1 MLAAPPALGRRGT
14 AVLAAYAANE
24 LAPDGR
30 AVLLTSLL
38 EAHAHGSRVLVI
50 EPIAR
55 RALPWWGDW
64 QAAVERAGG
73 RADEWRFP
81 VDLPPTQ
88 LALARAAGLDPR
100 ELTARIALP
109 CSVPRAADGRP
120 GPQRG
125 VPKGCDNLPPF
136 GVGALPWPSALVPML
151 ALDLVNTIAVAGVV
165 LFAGYGLRRAI
176 PVLARLNIPA
186 PVVGGLLVAIAMT
199 IAHST
204 GTQFFRF
211 DTTLQ
216 TPLQN
221 AFFTSI
227 GFGASFQLLRL
238 GGPLVLRFFLFA
250 TAVAVLQNVVGAA
263 VAAGPRPGAAAR
275 RAGRFGHPDGRSRD
289 RPGLRAALR
298 AGGRPGRRDVAV
310 AAAMAGIVCGGLIG
324 APLATF
330 LIERG
335 RVAVPNRA
343 GASGAPS
350 RAESRRSHARID
362 PATRI
367 VESQVPEPPS
377 GAPSGEDP
385 EAYVLLKH
393 LVLMLVAMW
402 IGGFVSR
409 ALAGVGLTFPSYI
422 GAMVVAAV
430 SATWTTCR
438 GCSACR
444 SRRSTTLA
452 TSRCRSSW
460 RSR

>member
-1 MLAAPPALGRRGT
+1 MIISSPSGWASFRRPFT
-14 AVLAAYAANE
+14 
-24 LAPDGR
+24 
-30 AVLLTSLL
+30 
-38 EAHAHGSRVLVI
+38 LV
-50 EPIAR
+50 
-55 RALPWWGDW
+55 
-64 QAAVERAGG
+64 Q
-73 RADEWRFP
+73 
-81 VDLPPTQ
+81 
-88 LALARAAGLDPR
+88 
-100 ELTARIALP
+100 
-109 CSVPRAADGRP
+109 
-120 GPQRG
+120 
-125 VPKGCDNLPPF
+125 
-136 GVGALPWPSALVPML
+136 ML

-186 PVVGGLLVAIAMT
+186 PVVGGLIVAIAMT

-204 GTQFFRF
+204 GTQLLRF

-221 AFFTSI
+221 AFFTAI
-227 GFGASFQLLRL
+227 GFGASLQLLRL
-238 GGPLVLRFFLFA
+238 GGPLVLRFCLFA
-250 TAVAVLQNVVGAA
+250 TAAAVLQNVVGAA
-263 VAAGPRPGAAAR
+263 VAAALGQAPLLGVLAGSVTLTGGPATGLAFAPLFEQAGVQGAAT
-275 RAGRFGHPDGRSRD
+275 
-289 RPGLRAALR
+289 
-298 AGGRPGRRDVAV
+298 VAV

-335 RVAVPNRA
+335 RLAPRPGSGQALANRA
-343 GASGAPS
+343 RPSGVPD
-350 RAESRRSHARID
+350 ARIE

-430 SATWTTCR
+430 IRNVDDLSGVFGLSQQTLDDLGNVALSLFLALALMTIRLWELAGLAVPLTVILMVQVALVAVIAAFAVPRFMGRDYESIVMAGGFTGFMLGTSANAMANM
-438 GCSACR
+438 SALVERYGPAPKAFLTVPLVGAFFIDFINAVIITFC
-444 SRRSTTLA
+444 LNL
-452 TSRCRSSW
+452 W
-460 RSR
+460 G